1 MSRIEGIVLVGHRV
15 LLGHVAE
22 HPQEDL
28 TIGHTGNVASLLG
41 HGESRICQ
49 TGHEQHCE
57 ELAATLGVQA
67 TAQASH
73 EASDERCVLVTLH
86 DPPHNAQHQ
95 LVYTVHQCQEQGKPQ
110 VVFVGLPRDEVLPE
124 LARPTYVA
132 DVVQDEL
139 DGQAIDKGLGAAVH
153 DILVAAVLVLA
164 HVGPGQ
170 HPFGNQAYLLEDG
183 LDVLVELR
191 VLLLVAVCLCWVE
204 DDLILDAP
212 ALDMVEDL
220 DHLLAILLQLL
231 GVKRDRDHARR
242 DCWWDDQ
249 PSVFFLLVLDGL
261 HARLSFYLALSPIFL
276 LILLALFDSGLLG
289 HLLLFRHCLLVHSL
303 KIITKTNK

>member
-1 MSRIEGIVLVGHRV
+1 
-15 LLGHVAE
+15 
-22 HPQEDL
+22 
-28 TIGHTGNVASLLG
+28 VASLLG

-49 TGHEQHCE
+49 TGHQQHCE

-124 LARPTYVA
+124 LARPTHVA

-191 VLLLVAVCLCWVE
+191 VLLLVAVCLCRLE
-204 DDLILDAP
+204 DDLIFNAP
-212 ALDMVEDL
+212 ALDMVEDF
-220 DHLLAILLQLL
+220 DHFLAILLQLL
-231 GVKRDRDHARR
+231 GIKLDWNHARS
-242 DCWWDDQ
+242 DCWWNDQ
-249 PSVFFLLVLDGL
+249 PSVLFLLELGGL
-261 HARLSFYLALSPIFL
+261 HTYLSFYLALSPIFL
-276 LILLALFDSGLLG
+276 LIVLALFDNSLWSRLFLL
-289 HLLLFRHCLLVHSL
+289 RHCFWVHCL
-303 KIITKTNK
+303 KIITEINK